1 MTIPGIQI
9 RRPPSAPTENDL
21 PVRLP
26 VTADERRADIDR
38 IAERI
43 NDIVRHMCNMSEMP
57 GTSAEV
63 RDKAI
68 AAFHERI
75 AVAEKHLTHIRD
87 KLRLE

>member
-1 MTIPGIQI
+1 MTIPGIQL

-43 NDIVRHMCNMSEMP
+43 NGIVRFICDMSELP

-68 AAFHERI
+68 AAFHARMV
-75 AVAEKHLTHIRD
+75 VAEKHLTHIRD
-87 KLRLE
+87 QLRLE